1 MLTLTR
7 SLIRTDPD
15 IDHNENQIQEQTN
28 ICDVSISVAS
38 SNPNISVTG
47 KCNKGCLKKTA
58 TFYIIYSRYNHNN
71 DILRILS

>member
-47 KCNKGCLKKTA
+47 KCNKGCLKKTVI
-58 TFYIIYSRYNHNN
+58 FYIIDSRYYHHNN
-71 DILRILS
+71 DIC